1 MTHKNAGKYT
11 RDEVMMKPTTI
22 LPESHDAS
30 DGADDGGNF
39 MLNTNDDNADDD
51 GDADEHA

>member
-1 MTHKNAGKYT
+1 MVKMTHKNAGKYT

-30 DGADDGGNF
+30 DGADD
-39 MLNTNDDNADDD
+39 D
-51 GDADEHA
+51 GEFRA